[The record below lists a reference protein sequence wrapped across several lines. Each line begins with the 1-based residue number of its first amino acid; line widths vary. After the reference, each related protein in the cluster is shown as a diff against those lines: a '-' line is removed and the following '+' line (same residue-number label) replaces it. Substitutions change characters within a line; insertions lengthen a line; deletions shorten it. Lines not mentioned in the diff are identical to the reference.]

1 MENGRIKIIKD
12 AIEENYPELKK
23 DTSLKFEKG
32 HKVLNGMKEKTQP
45 GHIQVKFQ
53 KCENLKRIQRN
64 SRLFTS
70 TVNNT
75 AKNIL

>member
-1 MENGRIKIIKD
+1 MENGRIKTIKD
-12 AIEENYPELKK
+12 VIEENYPELKK
-23 DTSLKFEKG
+23 DTSLM
-32 HKVLNGMKEKTQP
+32 NEKTQP